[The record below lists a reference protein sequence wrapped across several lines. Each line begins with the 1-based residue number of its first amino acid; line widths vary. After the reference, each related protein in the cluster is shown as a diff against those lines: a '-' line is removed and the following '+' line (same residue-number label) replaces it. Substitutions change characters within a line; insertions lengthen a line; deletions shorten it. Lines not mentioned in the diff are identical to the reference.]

1 VGNLFSEMKRRNVVR
16 VGLAYILLGWVVL
29 QVGDVL
35 FDMFE
40 TPHWVGKTLAG
51 VLLLGFPLVCLFAW
65 AFEMTPEGVKRTEE
79 VDRSDSITHSTGK
92 KLNFVII
99 AALVVALGYFVWER
113 QGLIEQGAD
122 TQVAAEVD
130 KSIAVLPFVNMSSD
144 EEQEWFVDGL
154 TEEIL
159 NSLARTPDLL
169 VASRTSSF
177 QYKGRNEDISAIA
190 QALGVAHILEGSVR
204 RGGDRLRVTAQLIR
218 ASDGFHLWS
227 ETFDR
232 EPKDVIEIQEN
243 VAIEIASA
251 LKTAMDP
258 EALRKMVSAGTAS
271 VAAYEAYLEGLAV
284 EGRSGTTGNVEDY
297 NSAFEAFDRA
307 LAADQTFAL
316 AHWKQA
322 VYWYGQLAVTQVGW
336 GATDMSLEDIV
347 ASYRQSL
354 DAAIAN
360 VENEALG
367 LKYKAAKADFEF
379 RFVDSRDFL
388 KRYLE
393 TYPHDTEGQTNL
405 MLAFAQ
411 MTDFEGAA
419 EYVDRFVED
428 SHDDALQINALL
440 NVVLFAGQVD
450 AAVGLA
456 RESVRR
462 FPQHAFIAYQAH
474 RVLLWAGHTEEAAA
488 LVDPLRRSEFP
499 EENILLV
506 LLRQACAEGDQGGA
520 DEFFQRLG
528 QYIETQPSTEYIGL
542 MLLGRA
548 DEAHQRLV
556 ELDLDNWAL
565 VSFLNYP
572 YFNHTYFPEMAAIL
586 ERQAIDRQFIDVP
599 PYACK
604 PDQS

>member
-1 VGNLFSEMKRRNVVR
+1 MGNLFNELKRRNVVR
-16 VGLAYILLGWVVL
+16 VGVAYIVLGWVAL

-40 TPHWVGKTLAG
+40 APAWVGKTLAG
-51 VLLLGFPLVCLFAW
+51 VLLLGFPFALIFAW

-113 QGLIEQGAD
+113 QNLVAPDNVAD
-122 TQVAAEVD
+122 AVVD

-177 QYKGRNEDISAIA
+177 QYKGKNEDISAIA
-190 QALGVAHILEGSVR
+190 EALGVAHVLEGSVR

-243 VAIEIASA
+243 VAIEIANA

-258 EALRKMVSAGTAS
+258 EALRKMVSTGTAS
-271 VAAYEAYLEGLAV
+271 VAAYEAYLEGLAQ
-284 EGRSGTTGNVEDY
+284 EGRSGATGNVEDY
-297 NSAFEAFDRA
+297 NSAFEAFGRA
-307 LAADQTFAL
+307 LAYDETFAM

-322 VYWYGQLAVTQVGW
+322 QYWYSQLAVTQIGW
-336 GATDMSLEDIV
+336 GEAEITLEEIV
-347 ASYRQSL
+347 ANHRDSI

-360 VENEALG
+360 VDNEALA
-367 LKYKAAKADFEF
+367 LMFKSAKADFEF
-379 RFVDSRDFL
+379 RFVDSREL
-388 KRYLE
+388 LERYLE
-393 TYPHDTEGQTNL
+393 TYPHDSEGQQRL
-405 MLAFAQ
+405 MFAFAQ
-411 MTDFEGAA
+411 TRDFEGAA
-419 EYVDRFVED
+419 RYVDRFVED
-428 SHDDALQINALL
+428 SHDDAIQINALL
-440 NVVLFAGQVD
+440 NNVLFVGQVD

-456 RESVRR
+456 RESVQR
-462 FPQHAFIAYQAH
+462 FPQHAFLAYQAH
-474 RVLLWAGHTEEAAA
+474 RVLLWAGYTAEAAA

-506 LLRQACAEGDQGGA
+506 LMRQACAEGDREA
-520 DEFFQRLG
+520 ALAHFERLEEFVDD
-528 QYIETQPSTEYIGL
+528 QPSTEYIGI
-542 MLLGRA
+542 MILGRP
-548 DEAHQRLV
+548 DEAHRRLA
-556 ELDLDNWAL
+556 EREPDNWAL
-565 VSFLNYP
+565 ASFLNYP
-572 YFNHTYFPEMAAIL
+572 YFDHSYFPEMAAIL
-586 ERQAIDRQFIDVP
+586 ERQSIDRQFIDGP
-599 PYACK
+599 PYAC
-604 PDQS
+604 SSAEN